1 MKFRLDLWVIF
12 IGVILSVNP
21 AMASDYDVDGNGE
34 ADALTDGILVL
45 RHQFGLSGSA
55 LTDGVLASDAAV
67 TDADEIAS
75 HIDQRPAAFD
85 LDGNGSGDAL
95 TDGLLLMRHLFGLSG
110 ETMTSGV
117 IGAGATRVSYADIL
131 AYISSAAVTGPV
143 FISSSSFSVIDTVT
157 WDDLAIGTISAS
169 SDEADTLSFSISGT
183 ELVISSS
190 GALSFAS
197 APDYGVK
204 SFYSA
209 TVTVTNGTDLATQD
223 IAVSINSLQGLSV
236 DYYADPGTDPEH
248 IPGTFLAHHCH
259 YFDQASDS
267 HKLLSDANLTE
278 AQRQATYAQ
287 HQTEVIP
294 EGQVGLQCEADWSV
308 DFKLYVSGW
317 AGQERKD
324 LGIYGL
330 SFFSRIF
337 KDADVRSEAQA
348 GIWGQWLTPN
358 NSHPFSSLGS
368 IEGGIFSDDKMGRS
382 YYPKYMASGATH
394 LYNGNSSIMGWG
406 FYEKRVGCGYL
417 GGVQIANTFVVP
429 PNLISF
435 DEDQETHE
443 DEGGLFFGHAWIALP
458 FVQGK
463 ERKDWT
469 VQGGNADTSNAL
481 GKLSWTFFAEAKN
494 FSGPVYAYVP
504 EFWYRRLDKWNA
516 LEVLLDSDWDS
527 SLATTQPLKDFIA
540 GRISRDQV
548 MSVIT
553 EQDWYANGVDEY
565 EAGHYWSRAQDSFA
579 FTPAGRI
586 SIGAERDN
594 SPVFKDVDEN
604 GDIYVKAFLPKVPSL
619 QNIEPHSLS
628 ARSYGVEAYNHFVA
642 FFDGDVAAS
651 SLATDLNAFT
661 HPVELNSWGEA
672 EMTEPGE
679 FKFSEEESDLESD
692 SDDLV
697 FQVGMTMK
705 VETVDRGVNLF
716 YDWRN
721 RSDRGLSQYYR
732 VTAGDNLSDYQFL
745 SVNENAVPE
754 RLKSLTIANKPNP
767 TSLMPHVKTSR
778 DIEFEAE
785 VRSNTAEL
793 FETDDNFIDYSCWVC
808 VEANGCDS
816 TEYVTVMDDGSKVK
830 YRWYR
835 FKDQPTFKNLK
846 ADYPEIYTEAYLS
859 SLQSR
864 VEDMQQNWINKPTD
878 FLSKPATANNTNVN
892 LIEIDHGHIVQPPAG
907 KETGWVPI
915 VLSVEIPYGKWQSEI
930 NTIESA
936 NGKLISEF

>member
-1 MKFRLDLWVIF
+1 
-12 IGVILSVNP
+12 
-21 AMASDYDVDGNGE
+21 
-34 ADALTDGILVL
+34 
-45 RHQFGLSGSA
+45 
-55 LTDGVLASDAAV
+55 
-67 TDADEIAS
+67 
-75 HIDQRPAAFD
+75 
-85 LDGNGSGDAL
+85 
-95 TDGLLLMRHLFGLSG
+95 
-110 ETMTSGV
+110 MTSGV

-131 AYISSAAVTGPV
+131 AYISSAAVSGPV

-157 WDDLAIGTISAS
+157 WDDLAIGTVSAS
-169 SDEADTLSFSISGT
+169 SDEADTLSFSVSGT

-209 TVTVTNGTDLATQD
+209 TVTVTNGTDLTTQD
-223 IAVSINSLQGLSV
+223 IVVSINSLQGLSV
-236 DYYADPGTDPEH
+236 DYYADPETDPEH

-259 YFDQASDS
+259 YFDEASDS

-287 HQTEVIP
+287 HQTVVIP

-527 SLATTQPLKDFIA
+527 SLATTQP
-540 GRISRDQV
+540 
-548 MSVIT
+548 
-553 EQDWYANGVDEY
+553 
-565 EAGHYWSRAQDSFA
+565 
-579 FTPAGRI
+579 
-586 SIGAERDN
+586 
-594 SPVFKDVDEN
+594 
-604 GDIYVKAFLPKVPSL
+604 
-619 QNIEPHSLS
+619 
-628 ARSYGVEAYNHFVA
+628 
-642 FFDGDVAAS
+642 
-651 SLATDLNAFT
+651 
-661 HPVELNSWGEA
+661 
-672 EMTEPGE
+672 
-679 FKFSEEESDLESD
+679 
-692 SDDLV
+692 
-697 FQVGMTMK
+697 
-705 VETVDRGVNLF
+705 
-716 YDWRN
+716 
-721 RSDRGLSQYYR
+721 
-732 VTAGDNLSDYQFL
+732 
-745 SVNENAVPE
+745 
-754 RLKSLTIANKPNP
+754 
-767 TSLMPHVKTSR
+767 
-778 DIEFEAE
+778 
-785 VRSNTAEL
+785 
-793 FETDDNFIDYSCWVC
+793 
-808 VEANGCDS
+808 
-816 TEYVTVMDDGSKVK
+816 
-830 YRWYR
+830 
-835 FKDQPTFKNLK
+835 
-846 ADYPEIYTEAYLS
+846 
-859 SLQSR
+859 
-864 VEDMQQNWINKPTD
+864 
-878 FLSKPATANNTNVN
+878 
-892 LIEIDHGHIVQPPAG
+892 
-907 KETGWVPI
+907 
-915 VLSVEIPYGKWQSEI
+915 
-930 NTIESA
+930 
-936 NGKLISEF
+936 